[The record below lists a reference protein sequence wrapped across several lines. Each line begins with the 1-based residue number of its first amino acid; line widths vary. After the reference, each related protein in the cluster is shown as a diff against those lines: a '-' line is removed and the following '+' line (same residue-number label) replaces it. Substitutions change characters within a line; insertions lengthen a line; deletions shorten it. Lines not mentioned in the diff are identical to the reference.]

1 MLASEILVQ
10 YKKTPTQ
17 KAQNG
22 QPNISWEAFK
32 AKYLSREDGYKY
44 EWLNGV
50 VEKSKRTMDKTQ
62 LFILR
67 NLLEK
72 FRELQYANKVDGELI
87 SEGDLFFLDKHR
99 RPDIAFLTNEQIEL
113 AADDKLDSVPEFVI
127 EVISN
132 TDAINRVNKKI
143 VNYRES
149 GVKVVWH
156 IFPNEHEVHVYCD
169 DNLDT
174 VYIKRDDA
182 ICSAEPVLPDF
193 QMPVSD
199 IFKRKNKKTV

>member
-1 MLASEILVQ
+1 MMVSEALVQ
-10 YKKTPTQ
+10 YNKTPPENAI
-17 KAQNG
+17 KE
-22 QPNISWEAFK
+22 QPSISWEAFK
-32 AKYLSREDGYKY
+32 KKYLSREDGYKY
-44 EWLNGV
+44 EWLNGI

-62 LFILR
+62 LYILR

-72 FRELQYANKVDGELI
+72 FRILQFNNQVDGELI

-99 RPDIAFLTNEQIEL
+99 RPDIAFLTNQQIEL
-113 AADDKLDSVPEFVI
+113 AADDELESVPEFVI

-143 VNYRES
+143 VNNRDA

-156 IFPNEHEVHVYCD
+156 IFPKEQEVHVYCG
-169 DNLDT
+169 DNLKT
-174 VYIKRDDA
+174 VYIKSSDE

-193 QMPVSD
+193 KISVND
-199 IFKRKNKKTV
+199 IFKRKNKETA

>member
-1 MLASEILVQ
+1 MVASETLVQ
-10 YKKTPTQ
+10 YKRTPTQ
-17 KAQNG
+17 KAPNE
-22 QPNISWEAFK
+22 QPYISWEAFK

-44 EWLNGV
+44 EWLNGT
-50 VEKSKRTMDKTQ
+50 VEKTKRTMDKTQ
-62 LFILR
+62 LYILR

-113 AADDKLDSVPEFVI
+113 AADDKLDSVPEFVM

-143 VNYRES
+143 VNYRDA

-156 IFPNEHEVHVYCD
+156 IFPIEHEVHIYCG
-169 DNLDT
+169 DNLKT
-174 VYIKRDDA
+174 VYIKSADE
-182 ICSAEPVLPDF
+182 ICSADPVLPDF
-193 QMPVSD
+193 KMPVSD
-199 IFKRKNKKTV
+199 IFKRKK